1 MANTLNKVDNK
12 VYIPGSP
19 FVPEQPGSP
28 ARPGGWYSVDEE
40 VCGWVPNGGGGGS
53 GGSGGDGQDA
63 RNLQYASGGS
73 GSGSGGSS
81 RVCST
86 ARRNYYR
93 EPYTGIPATPRQ
105 DYVAGQVIVN
115 NNLGWNARARSVAA
129 FDYSG
134 TASFKVPESA
144 IGAIVG
150 LSDLHYPTGYAD
162 IKHGFY
168 ASHGKYRVMEEGVGK
183 TSFASYTGDDV
194 FEVRRVGERV
204 EYFVDDSPVYS
215 SDALTD
221 ATLMLVAALY
231 SAGDTVDSPAING
244 LSAGALALPT
254 MAMLGADRAL
264 AGGNLTL
271 PAVVLSGREAMRV
284 DLALP
289 AFMMT
294 GADRPY
300 SEGRVVLPSFTVEG
314 SAGAIT
320 PAYAIGDLAL
330 PVIQLVGGGMSGE
343 IGGGDVTL
351 PAFLALGADRP
362 YADGRLTL
370 PAVSVWGHAYEGP
383 SFASLYSGAGVSAEF
398 SGERTLTVVF
408 SEGMKA
414 ASIFSAT
421 RLIDGDIKETV
432 RAVLTLSG
440 QRDITANAVVVI
452 YPGQVVEQGSVSDT
466 WAVNLENLG
475 STRYEGFNFNS
486 FAKIGDSY
494 FGCRADGIYQ
504 LDGDTDS
511 GEPIQAMV
519 SFGKQ
524 SFGTSALKRISN
536 AYVGVSSAGRMFLR
550 VIAEGE
556 AYTYA
561 ARSADENLQV
571 QRIDTGKGLRVNYL
585 EFELYNEDGND
596 FELASVE
603 FAVLPMSRRI

>member
-1 MANTLNKVDNK
+1 MVNTLNKVDNK

-19 FVPEQPGSP
+19 FVPERPGSP

-40 VCGWVPNGGGGGS
+40 VCEWVPNGGGGGGG
-53 GGSGGDGQDA
+53 GGSGGDGQNA
-63 RNLQYASGGS
+63 RNLQYAGG
-73 GSGSGGSS
+73 GGSGGSS

-86 ARRNYYR
+86 TRQNYYR
-93 EPYTGIPATPRQ
+93 APYPGYPATPRQ

-204 EYFVDDSPVYS
+204 EYFVDDSLIYS

-221 ATLMLVAALY
+221 NTLMLVAALY
-231 SAGDTVDSPAING
+231 SAGDTVDSPEING
-244 LSAGALALPT
+244 LSVGALSLPAV
-254 MAMLGADRAL
+254 AMLGADRSIS
-264 AGGNLTL
+264 GGNLTL

-284 DLALP
+284 ALALP

-343 IGGGDVTL
+343 IGGGDATI

-362 YADGRLTL
+362 YADGRLTM
-370 PAVSVWGHAYEGP
+370 PPISAWGHAYEGP
-383 SFASLYSGAGVSAEF
+383 NFASIYSGAGVDARF

-408 SEGMKA
+408 SEGMKL
-414 ASIFSAT
+414 ASIFGAS
-421 RLIDGDIKETV
+421 RLIEGDIRETV
-432 RAVLTLSG
+432 QALLSLVG
-440 QRDITANAVVVI
+440 QREITANAIVVI
-452 YPGQVVEQGSVSDT
+452 YPGQVVEQGGVGDT
-466 WAVNLENLG
+466 WVVNAESMG
-475 STRYEGFNFNS
+475 STRYEGFDFNS
-486 FAKIGDSY
+486 YAKIGDSY

-504 LDGDTDS
+504 LDGDTDA
-511 GEPIQAMV
+511 GDPIRAMV

-524 SFGTSALKRISN
+524 DFGTSMLKRITN
-536 AYVGVSSAGRMFLR
+536 AYIGVSSAGRMFLR
-550 VIAEGE
+550 VIAEGQE
-556 AYTYA
+556 YTYA
-561 ARSADENLQV
+561 ARSADESLQV